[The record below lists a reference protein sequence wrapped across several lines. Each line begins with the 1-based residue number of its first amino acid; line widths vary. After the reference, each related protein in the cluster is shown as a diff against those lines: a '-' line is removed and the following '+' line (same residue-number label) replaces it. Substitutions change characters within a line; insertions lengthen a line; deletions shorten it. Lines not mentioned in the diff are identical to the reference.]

1 MQVIEK
7 TKPDFA
13 IVDIRLG
20 DRTGFELVE
29 SFGHSGCRF
38 IMLTSSAAEFDVRRA
53 EESGADGYVLKDS
66 MPEELLLAIKMVD
79 SGRKYF
85 DQGLMEVLIRK
96 EADDPLEKLTP
107 KEREVLISLGEG
119 LSNGAMAKK
128 LMISEFT
135 VKKHVSRIFQKLNLN
150 DRTQAALYAQS
161 RGMAAYS
168 PPEERGGG
176 ESATRLVR
184 KCNKGYSVSSTPA
197 YDRSR
202 NKIILPRNSLVRLC
216 SYRMKVEARD
226 MLNFAE

>member
-1 MQVIEK
+1 MRVVIVDDHPLVRKGLIAVLANEEEIEVVGVSESVEDGMQVIEE
-7 TKPDFA
+7 TKPDLA

-20 DRTGFELVE
+20 ERTGFELVE

-79 SGRKYF
+79 RGRKYF

-119 LSNGAMAKK
+119 LSNGSMAKK

-168 PPEERGGG
+168 PPDDREEENLG
-176 ESATRLVR
+176 ATVT
-184 KCNKGYSVSSTPA
+184 K
-197 YDRSR
+197 
-202 NKIILPRNSLVRLC
+202 
-216 SYRMKVEARD
+216 M
-226 MLNFAE
+226 

>member
-1 MQVIEK
+1 VIRMKVVIVDDHPLVRKGLIAVLATEEEIEVVGVSEGVEDAME
-7 TKPDFA
+7 TIERTEPDLA
-13 IVDIRLG
+13 IIDIRLG
-20 DRTGFELVE
+20 EQSGFELVE
-29 SFGHSGCRF
+29 NLRHLPCRF

-53 EESGADGYVLKDS
+53 EESGADGYVLKNS

-79 SGRKYF
+79 RGRKYF

-119 LSNGAMAKK
+119 LSNGALAKK

-135 VKKHVSRIFQKLNLN
+135 VKKHVSRIFQKLNLT

-168 PPEERGGG
+168 PPEDRG
-176 ESATRLVR
+176 EEEFDAT
-184 KCNKGYSVSSTPA
+184 GT
-197 YDRSR
+197 
-202 NKIILPRNSLVRLC
+202 
-216 SYRMKVEARD
+216 KV
-226 MLNFAE
+226 

>member
-1 MQVIEK
+1 MRVVIVDDHPLVRKGLIAVLESEK
-7 TKPDFA
+7 EIEVVGVAESVEDAMVVLAQTEPDLA

-20 DRTGFELVE
+20 ERTGFELVE
-29 SFGHSGCRF
+29 HFGDMPCRF

-53 EESGADGYVLKDS
+53 EESGAFGYVLKDS

-79 SGRKYF
+79 RGRKYF

-107 KEREVLISLGEG
+107 KEREVLIALGEG

-128 LMISEFT
+128 LTISEFT

-161 RGMAAYS
+161 RGMTAYS
-168 PPEERGGG
+168 PPED
-176 ESATRLVR
+176 R
-184 KCNKGYSVSSTPA
+184 KEEKLDPA
-197 YDRSR
+197 GT
-202 NKIILPRNSLVRLC
+202 
-216 SYRMKVEARD
+216 KV
-226 MLNFAE
+226 